1 MGPPAEALRKLGYPA
16 TRGRGEIL
24 RILSESPLPLS
35 PREIL
40 DRFPA
45 PKPDASTIY
54 RNLSLLVSLDL
65 VRSVALHERSRRY
78 EAASDGVHRPRV
90 HRARPLPRVLRL
102 LPGLRKRGAGAMRR
116 ASALLGLLVLAFPHA
131 TAAKPPEL
139 RVLTSF
145 LPIYLFTRNVAGDAP
160 GISVEMMLPAALGC
174 PHDYAITP
182 GDMRKVAAADLL

>member
-45 PKPDASTIY
+45 PRPDASTVY
-54 RNLSLLVSLDL
+54 RNLSLLVSLGL

-78 EAASDGVHRPRV
+78 ELATDGSHRHRVVCRRCGRIDSFQPRRCNLSRLEADIRGTLGYDV
-90 HRARPLPRVLRL
+90 KEHSLEFFGACPKCRATEEGR
-102 LPGLRKRGAGAMRR
+102 
-116 ASALLGLLVLAFPHA
+116 
-131 TAAKPPEL
+131 
-139 RVLTSF
+139 
-145 LPIYLFTRNVAGDAP
+145 
-160 GISVEMMLPAALGC
+160 
-174 PHDYAITP
+174 
-182 GDMRKVAAADLL
+182 